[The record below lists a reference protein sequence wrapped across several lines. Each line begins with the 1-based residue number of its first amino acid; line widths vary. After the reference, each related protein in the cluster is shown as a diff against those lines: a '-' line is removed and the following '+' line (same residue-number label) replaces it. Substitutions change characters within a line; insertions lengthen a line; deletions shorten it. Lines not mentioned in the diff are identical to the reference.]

1 MSKRVLVALLA
12 AVVLGGLTWLL
23 CLQIMAWLM
32 QWFATLS
39 PEVERVLNIVLRV
52 VVPLTLGLFGLLA
65 WRRGRAR
72 RERAE

>member
-1 MSKRVLVALLA
+1 
-12 AVVLGGLTWLL
+12 
-23 CLQIMAWLM
+23 M